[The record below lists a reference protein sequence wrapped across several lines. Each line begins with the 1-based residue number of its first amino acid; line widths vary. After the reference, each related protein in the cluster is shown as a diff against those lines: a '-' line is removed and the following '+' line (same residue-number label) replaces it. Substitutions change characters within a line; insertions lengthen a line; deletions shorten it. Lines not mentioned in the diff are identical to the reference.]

1 MMSPDSYGSR
11 RRATDPCKVH
21 T

>member
-1 MMSPDSYGSR
+1 MSPDSYGSR